1 MKKEIK
7 SIEISEGNRMSV
19 IRIFPHSRKEFRS
32 ADELASWL
40 QSGLRDRDGKYHLRN
55 VGAGIGSTPPGSVV
69 LFRFDKE
76 IIGEAIVK
84 QDVIEEEIV
93 DSGYTYKGYIQ
104 FEQSSVR
111 VYRGFLPI
119 EFLEKASGRDL
130 SVARPYYKIDDWGV
144 YAKVIKEQVKRGG
157 FL

>member
-1 MKKEIK
+1 
-7 SIEISEGNRMSV
+7 MST
-19 IRIFPHSRKEFRS
+19 IRIFPHSREEFRS

-40 QSGLRDRDGKYHLRN
+40 QSGLRYRDGKYHLRR
-55 VGAGIGSTPPGSVV
+55 VGAGIGSIPPGSVV

-84 QDVIEEEIV
+84 QDVVEEEIV

-119 EFLEKASGRDL
+119 EFLEKATGKDL
-130 SVARPYYKIDDWGV
+130 SVARTYYKIDDWGV